1 MLNDVSPQDSVTL
14 VAASVVLTAVTAF
27 AGLLRRIGRLQSAL
41 FRSIGLSR
49 TYQRLSENIR
59 SRKWSGAVRK

>member
-14 VAASVVLTAVTAF
+14 VATSVVLTAVTAF
-27 AGLLRRIGRLQSAL
+27 AGLLRRIGLLQSAL

-49 TYQRLSENIR
+49 TY
-59 SRKWSGAVRK
+59 